1 MKRIATIL
9 LPDLAC
15 ELARQRE
22 DLDGRPFAITV
33 DDNGESVADVDSGAI
48 LDAVDS
54 LAWRY
59 GARPG
64 QSAAE
69 AMAFVGNLHVV
80 RLPLADV
87 AHALASVA
95 ELALS
100 YGTVASIADGTSISD
115 GTATR
120 DDRRRTYP
128 GGGGAGPFD
137 TVWLDVTG
145 CARLVGGEDLLCAEL
160 SERVAALGHRSRVA
174 VAPGPR
180 IGRAVACWAS
190 AIGKTSNDP
199 LVVPKEQSAA
209 VMAQLPLAALPL
221 DSDLA
226 CWLSKLG
233 ILYVGDLAQ
242 LDRSRL
248 THRMSQGRQ
257 SRRTSVRVV
266 QDLLELIAGRD
277 TMPLVAYEPPPTIF
291 EREELER
298 EIDSTEP
305 LRFIL
310 KGFVARAS
318 TRLEARGQAVGH
330 VSLQLV
336 YDRSAARLQGVH
348 DPLVQ
353 LDIELPIALWREE
366 ELLRTLTAKLE
377 HVTLEAPVV
386 EVRLELSALTEA
398 RRQQLAMGASRLD
411 STTLP
416 TLLAELSAWLG
427 ADRVGTLQ
435 IANSHRPEARSVLL
449 PWSDSAPK
457 KKSTPPAPV
466 PLFFTEPT
474 RLLPCPLPIG
484 SIQPGSLISLPLKNA
499 QPGNVFVLD
508 GLRLSS
514 RIDVVEWWTAS
525 PVCRDYAR
533 AWIHAD
539 DQHSQAWIYR
549 DRRTGQAYLHG
560 WF

>member
-180 IGRAVACWAS
+180 IGRAVACW
-190 AIGKTSNDP
+190 
-199 LVVPKEQSAA
+199 
-209 VMAQLPLAALPL
+209 
-221 DSDLA
+221 
-226 CWLSKLG
+226 
-233 ILYVGDLAQ
+233 
-242 LDRSRL
+242 
-248 THRMSQGRQ
+248 HRPSEK
-257 SRRTSVRVV
+257 RRTIPWWCLKNKVRPSWRSCH
-266 QDLLELIAGRD
+266 LRRYHSIAIWRAGS
-277 TMPLVAYEPPPTIF
+277 ANW
-291 EREELER
+291 
-298 EIDSTEP
+298 
-305 LRFIL
+305 
-310 KGFVARAS
+310 GFCMWATWRNS
-318 TRLEARGQAVGH
+318 IAVG
-330 VSLQLV
+330 
-336 YDRSAARLQGVH
+336 
-348 DPLVQ
+348 
-353 LDIELPIALWREE
+353 
-366 ELLRTLTAKLE
+366 
-377 HVTLEAPVV
+377 
-386 EVRLELSALTEA
+386 
-398 RRQQLAMGASRLD
+398 
-411 STTLP
+411 
-416 TLLAELSAWLG
+416 
-427 ADRVGTLQ
+427 
-435 IANSHRPEARSVLL
+435 
-449 PWSDSAPK
+449 
-457 KKSTPPAPV
+457 
-466 PLFFTEPT
+466 
-474 RLLPCPLPIG
+474 
-484 SIQPGSLISLPLKNA
+484 
-499 QPGNVFVLD
+499 
-508 GLRLSS
+508 
-514 RIDVVEWWTAS
+514 
-525 PVCRDYAR
+525 
-533 AWIHAD
+533 
-539 DQHSQAWIYR
+539 
-549 DRRTGQAYLHG
+549 
-560 WF
+560 